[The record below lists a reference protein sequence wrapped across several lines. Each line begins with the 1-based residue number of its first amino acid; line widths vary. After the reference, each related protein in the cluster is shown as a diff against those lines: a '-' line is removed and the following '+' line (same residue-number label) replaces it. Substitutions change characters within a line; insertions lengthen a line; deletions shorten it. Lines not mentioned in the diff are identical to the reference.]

1 MAAAAALRDQTRRI
15 TRKKSMIKYTLAKIT
30 TIAVNHTILRDTL
43 QSVWLARDD
52 LAIVV
57 FVDVALAVVSL
68 LFFLPLRNVGN
79 CSPGIR

>member
-1 MAAAAALRDQTRRI
+1 
-15 TRKKSMIKYTLAKIT
+15 MIKYTLAKIT
-30 TIAVNHTILRDTL
+30 TIAVNHTILMDTL

-57 FVDVALAVVSL
+57 FVDVALAVGSL